1 MHLFPYFRY
10 DTVVQDSFRVTKAC
24 IEPATAADKVTSL
37 FLEHDAEEFI
47 VANLDKKN
55 LNEDLDIA
63 FTAGEKIGFKVGMLL
78 INVLGIEK
86 VKGVSLFLH

>member
-1 MHLFPYFRY
+1 MGRPGLFIMAIYSTTFFVFFRY

-37 FLEHDAEEFI
+37 YLEHDAEEFI

-63 FTAGEKIGFKVGMLL
+63 FTAGEKIGFKVPF
-78 INVLGIEK
+78 
-86 VKGVSLFLH
+86 VK